1 MKIKCAIFDF
11 DGTLFD
17 SMYIWD
23 NVADTY
29 LRSLGKTPTSTL
41 REDVRALSLYQSA
54 CYFKK
59 EYDLSLSTN
68 EIVTGVNQIIE
79 RYYLYEVLP
88 KAGVV
93 EFLEQL
99 KNSGVTMCIAT
110 ATDRYLIESA
120 LKRCKMEHYFDAI
133 FTCGEVGHGK
143 DEPVIFRKAMESFD
157 ADLVET
163 LVFEDALHAVC
174 TAKADGF
181 TVIAVAD
188 DSEMRRSE
196 IYKLSDFYI
205 ESFENTEAFWNF
217 IKAF

>member
-23 NVADTY
+23 NVAHTY

-188 DSEMRRSE
+188 DSEMRQSE

>member
-54 CYFKK
+54 CYFKR
-59 EYDLSLSTN
+59 EYDLTLSIN

-79 RYYLYEVLP
+79 HYYVYEILP

-188 DSEMRRSE
+188 DSEMRQSE

>member
-174 TAKADGF
+174 TAKADEF

-188 DSEMRRSE
+188 DSEMRQSE

-205 ESFENTEAFWNF
+205 ESFANTEAFWSF

>member
-23 NVADTY
+23 NVAHTY

>member
-1 MKIKCAIFDF
+1 MKIKCAVFDF

-23 NVADTY
+23 NVAHTY

-59 EYDLSLSTN
+59 DYDLSLSAE
-68 EIVTGVNQIIE
+68 EIVTGINKIIE
-79 RYYLYEVLP
+79 RYYLHEVLP

-174 TAKADGF
+174 TAKADEF

-188 DSEMRRSE
+188 DSEMRQSE

>member
-29 LRSLGKTPTSTL
+29 LSSLGKTPTSTL

-188 DSEMRRSE
+188 DSEMRQSE

>member
-1 MKIKCAIFDF
+1 MKIKCAVFDF

-23 NVADTY
+23 NVAHTY

-181 TVIAVAD
+181 TVIAIAD
-188 DSEMRRSE
+188 DSEMRQSE

-205 ESFENTEAFWNF
+205 ESFENTEAFWSF

>member
-188 DSEMRRSE
+188 DSEMRQSE

>member
-23 NVADTY
+23 NVAHTY

-59 EYDLSLSTN
+59 EYDLSLSIN

-174 TAKADGF
+174 TAKSDGF

-188 DSEMRRSE
+188 DSEMRQSE

-205 ESFENTEAFWNF
+205 ESFENTEAFWDF
-217 IKAF
+217 IKTF